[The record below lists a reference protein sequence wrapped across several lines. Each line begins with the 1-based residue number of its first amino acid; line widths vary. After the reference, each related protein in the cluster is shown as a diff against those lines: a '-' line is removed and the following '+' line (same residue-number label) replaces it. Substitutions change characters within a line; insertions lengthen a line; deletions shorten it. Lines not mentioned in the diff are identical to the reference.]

1 MINLPNNFDKVEP
14 KNNSSEEPKDSFT
27 KYPVSKFDFE
37 LYKEEDNIAEKVI
50 RIKRISL
57 PNNGDRWKV
66 FENSTVVLT
75 LEGSKFTNKEKEFL
89 RSVEGANWLL
99 GRAKVGIKSFNS
111 LKKELKKRIK
121 II

>member
-14 KNNSSEEPKDSFT
+14 KSNPSEEPKDSYT

-37 LYKEEDNIAEKVI
+37 LYKEEDDVAENVI
-50 RIKRISL
+50 RVKRINL
-57 PNNGDRWKV
+57 PNNGDRWKIS
-66 FENSTVVLT
+66 ENSTVVLT
-75 LEGSKFTNKEKEFL
+75 LEGSKFTKKQKEFL

-99 GRAKVGIKSFNS
+99 GQAKLGINSFNS